1 MRNTGFGMRPDNT
14 PLTASIGIAERG
26 ADQAADWRSLV
37 ELADQR
43 MHLAKSAGRNTL
55 RYHSG

>member
-1 MRNTGFGMRPDNT
+1 MRPDNT

-43 MHLAKSAGRNTL
+43 MYLAKSAGRNTL